1 MTDIIGMHWA
11 EDADGIVTLTM
22 DDPTSEANIMNEVFE
37 QALTATVAKL
47 KADKARIKGV
57 IVTSAKKTFFA
68 GGDLTAL
75 IQAKPEHAP
84 LFEKKASEIG
94 RAHV

>member
-37 QALTATVAKL
+37 QALTQTVAKL
-47 KADKARIKGV
+47 KEEKARINVLLSPLRKKPSSQVV
-57 IVTSAKKTFFA
+57 I
-68 GGDLTAL
+68 
-75 IQAKPEHAP
+75 
-84 LFEKKASEIG
+84 
-94 RAHV
+94 

>member
-37 QALTATVAKL
+37 QALTQTVAKL
-47 KADKARIKGV
+47 KAKKRVLKGLLLPLLKKLSLQVV
-57 IVTSAKKTFFA
+57 I
-68 GGDLTAL
+68 
-75 IQAKPEHAP
+75 
-84 LFEKKASEIG
+84 
-94 RAHV
+94 

>member
-37 QALTATVAKL
+37 KSLT
-47 KADKARIKGV
+47 R
-57 IVTSAKKTFFA
+57 
-68 GGDLTAL
+68 
-75 IQAKPEHAP
+75 
-84 LFEKKASEIG
+84 KASSTSKILHKYQIKENEQPKNQKLWLNPIP
-94 RAHV
+94 